1 MKRSNG
7 GEIERRRDGVMLILS
22 ASYTCSNALPP
33 ACASSVTTALRPAKE
48 RKGSEQMRSEA
59 ETMMRDDA
67 YP

>member
-1 MKRSNG
+1 
-7 GEIERRRDGVMLILS
+7 MLILS